1 MAIDRTNIEERLA
14 RIEKSIAD
22 FRAARQRQLR
32 RRVMRLSRL
41 AEASVA
47 RAARQ
52 PLPRIH

>member
-52 PLPRIH
+52 PLPRVH